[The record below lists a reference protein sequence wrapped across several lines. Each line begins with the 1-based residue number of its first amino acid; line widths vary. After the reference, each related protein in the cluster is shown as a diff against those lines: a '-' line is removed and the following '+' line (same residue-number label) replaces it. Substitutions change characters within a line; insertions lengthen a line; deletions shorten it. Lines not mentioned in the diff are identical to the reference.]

1 MVSNSVY
8 YQNGFVL
15 REIISFASNKNP
27 HIGYHWIT
35 WLPLISIELP
45 TENNMVIQ
53 QNQVLFNAEKNLD
66 IDVEVLKRMNQQN
79 I

>member
-1 MVSNSVY
+1 
-8 YQNGFVL
+8 
-15 REIISFASNKNP
+15 
-27 HIGYHWIT
+27 
-35 WLPLISIELP
+35 
-45 TENNMVIQ
+45 MVIQ